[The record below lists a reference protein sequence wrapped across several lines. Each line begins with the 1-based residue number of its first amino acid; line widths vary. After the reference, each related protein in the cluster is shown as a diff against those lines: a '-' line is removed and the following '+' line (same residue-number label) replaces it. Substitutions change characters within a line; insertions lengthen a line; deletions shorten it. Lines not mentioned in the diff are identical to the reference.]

1 MSRGMDV
8 HATPGWRCLAV
19 TSLFPSASQ
28 PTHGVFVLQ
37 RLQALAHRGADVR
50 VLAPVPYVP
59 PGPVPARYA
68 ELRSIPRADEIG
80 GLSVR
85 YPRYAMIPKISMN
98 AQAWS
103 YARGITGAVRQAIR
117 TWQPH
122 LLDAHYL
129 YPDACAVG
137 RVARRFG
144 IPYVCSARGSDVKL
158 LARFPRIRRQIQ
170 TALQGAAAVIA
181 VSNDLADEMRSLGLT
196 DGSIHVIPNGVD
208 RALFRPRSRAEAR
221 RELGLPEDRRLIVC
235 VAHLVGEHGH
245 ALLVRGLAH
254 EDAPRDV
261 DLYLIGGGPERPRVE
276 ALVRSL
282 GLEDRVHLLG
292 PVEHRRVPAWY
303 SAADASALISDRE
316 GCPNVV
322 LESLACGTP
331 CVGSDLPEMREV
343 IVSPR
348 QGTLVPRTPAGVA
361 QGMAEIVAG
370 TWPVEDLT
378 AEPRTW
384 DDVARKVETC
394 FGKSVRRP
402 ELEAVLGSSDRES
415 YA

>member
-1 MSRGMDV
+1 MDV
-8 HATPGWRCLAV
+8 HGTPGWRCLAV

-59 PGPVPARYA
+59 PGPVPGRYA
-68 ELRSIPRADEIG
+68 ELRSIPRTDEIG
-80 GLSVR
+80 GLAVR

-103 YARGITGAVRQAIR
+103 YARAITGAVRQAIR

-170 TALQGAAAVIA
+170 TALEGAAAVIA

-196 DGSIHVIPNGVD
+196 DRPIRVIPNGVD
-208 RALFRPRSRAEAR
+208 PALFRPRSRADAR
-221 RELGLPEDRRLIVC
+221 RELGLAEDRRMIVC

-254 EDAPRDV
+254 EDAPRDL
-261 DLYLIGGGPERPRVE
+261 DLYLVGGGPERPRVE

-292 PVEHRRVPAWY
+292 AVEHHRVPAWY

-361 QGMAEIVAG
+361 KGMAEIVAG

-394 FGKSVRRP
+394 FRENVRRA
-402 ELEAVLGSSDRES
+402 ELEAVLGPSDRET

>member
-1 MSRGMDV
+1 MVPSTSSRT
-8 HATPGWRCLAV
+8 AWIARC
-19 TSLFPSASQ
+19 S
-28 PTHGVFVLQ
+28 
-37 RLQALAHRGADVR
+37 
-50 VLAPVPYVP
+50 
-59 PGPVPARYA
+59 
-68 ELRSIPRADEIG
+68 
-80 GLSVR
+80 
-85 YPRYAMIPKISMN
+85 
-98 AQAWS
+98 
-103 YARGITGAVRQAIR
+103 
-117 TWQPH
+117 
-122 LLDAHYL
+122 
-129 YPDACAVG
+129 G
-137 RVARRFG
+137 RVRGPRR
-144 IPYVCSARGSDVKL
+144 AGS
-158 LARFPRIRRQIQ
+158 
-170 TALQGAAAVIA
+170 
-181 VSNDLADEMRSLGLT
+181 
-196 DGSIHVIPNGVD
+196 
-208 RALFRPRSRAEAR
+208 
-221 RELGLPEDRRLIVC
+221 ELGLPEDRRLIVC

>member
-1 MSRGMDV
+1 
-8 HATPGWRCLAV
+8 
-19 TSLFPSASQ
+19 LFPNARQ

-37 RLQALAHRGADVR
+37 RLQALARHGAEVR

-68 ELRSIPRADEIG
+68 ELRAIPRADQIG
-80 GLSVR
+80 GLPVR
-85 YPRYAMIPKISMN
+85 YPRYPMIPKISMN
-98 AQAWS
+98 VQAWA

-117 TWQPH
+117 TWQPD

-137 RVARRFG
+137 RIARRFG

-158 LARFPRIRRQIQ
+158 LAHFPLVRRQIR
-170 TALQGAAAVIA
+170 TALRGAAAVIA
-181 VSNDLADEMRSLGLT
+181 VSQDLADEMRSLGLT
-196 DGSIHVIPNGVD
+196 DGPIHVIPNGVD
-208 RALFRPRSRAEAR
+208 RALFYPRPRVDAR
-221 RELGLPEDRRLIVC
+221 RELGLPDNGPLVVC

-245 ALLVRGLAH
+245 AMLLRGVAH
-254 EDAPRDV
+254 EDAPRDLH
-261 DLYLIGGGPERPRVE
+261 LYLVGGGTERARIE

-282 GLEDRVHLLG
+282 GLEKRVHLLG
-292 PVEHRRVPAWY
+292 PVEHKRVPAWY
-303 SAADASALISDRE
+303 CAADASALISERE

-331 CVGSDLPEMREV
+331 CLGSDLPEMHEV
-343 IVSPR
+343 IASPR

-361 QGMAEIVAG
+361 RGLREIVAG

-378 AEPRTW
+378 AVPRTW
-384 DDVARKVETC
+384 DDVAREVVGC
-394 FGKSVRRP
+394 FEKSIRRP
-402 ELEAVLGSSDRES
+402 ALEPVAPDAETYL
-415 YA
+415 

>member
-1 MSRGMDV
+1 MSRGRRV
-8 HATPGWRCLAV
+8 HSAPGWRCLSVA
-19 TSLFPSASQ
+19 SLFPSANR

-37 RLQALAHRGADVR
+37 RLQALARRGAEVR

-68 ELRSIPRADEIG
+68 EMRSVPRTDEVG
-80 GLSVR
+80 GLAVR
-85 YPRYAMIPKISMN
+85 YPRYPMIPKISMN

-103 YARGITGAVRQAIR
+103 YAHGITGAVRQALR

-129 YPDACAVG
+129 YPDACAAG

-158 LARFPRIRRQIQ
+158 LARFPRVGRQIR
-170 TALQGAAAVIA
+170 TALAGAAAVIA
-181 VSNDLADEMRSLGLT
+181 VSNDLADEMRSLRLT
-196 DGSIHVIPNGVD
+196 DGPIHVIPNGVD
-208 RALFRPRSRAEAR
+208 RALFHPRSRIAAR
-221 RELGLPEDRRLIVC
+221 RELGLPEKGRFVVC
-235 VAHLVGEHGH
+235 VAHLVAEHGH

-254 EDAPRDV
+254 PDAPRDLE
-261 DLYLIGGGPERPRVE
+261 LYLVGGGPERARVE

-282 GLEDRVHLLG
+282 GLERRVHLLG
-292 PVEHRRVPAWY
+292 PVEHHRVPAWY
-303 SAADASALISDRE
+303 GAADASALISDRE

-331 CVGSDLPEMREV
+331 CLGSDLPEMREV
-343 IVSPR
+343 IVARR
-348 QGTLVPRTPAGVA
+348 QGLLVPRTPAAVA
-361 QGMAEIVAG
+361 RGLTGILSG
-370 TWPVEDLT
+370 TWPAEDLT

-384 DDVARKVETC
+384 DEVARMVMTC
-394 FGKSVRRP
+394 LERHVRRP
-402 ELEAVLGSSDRES
+402 LPCRV
-415 YA
+415 